1 MGALIFLY
9 LYLCVA
15 IVTIYLLSDLCFW
28 LITGDG
34 FGEDDGEEDDED
46 DTWK

>member
-15 IVTIYLLSDLCFW
+15 IVTGYVLFDLCFW
-28 LITGDG
+28 LVTGDDG
-34 FGEDDGEEDDED
+34 KEDEEE
-46 DTWK
+46 

>member
-15 IVTIYLLSDLCFW
+15 IVTIYVLADMALF
-28 LITGDG
+28 LITGDL
-34 FGEDDGEEDDED
+34 DITDDEEEE
-46 DTWK
+46 